1 MKGNFDLW
9 RLDTL
14 EDVGSAKSD
23 CAITI
28 DWSPDG
34 QNIMTAVLYERVK
47 VDNQI
52 NLFSGCG
59 NKELKGGHQFKQLN
73 YAAWQPSPSGT
84 YKKPDIDTMRQAS
97 EG

>member
-1 MKGNFDLW
+1 MKGHIDLW
-9 RLDTL
+9 RLDTC
-14 EDVGSAKSD
+14 EEVGTAKSD

-34 QNIMTAVLYERVK
+34 QSIMTAVLYERVK

-59 NKELKGGHQFKQLN
+59 KKELPKGHQF
-73 YAAWQPSPSGT
+73 
-84 YKKPDIDTMRQAS
+84 
-97 EG
+97 